1 MTKLNIYT
9 KKYVLFLDVL
19 GFKEYTTSDE
29 KSEEFA
35 EKMLGIFYNIQKG
48 ITEVY
53 SDSDTQVS
61 QFSDTFVVSS
71 TNFLNTISIVLAIQ
85 ESLLKYCSVLTRG
98 AITYG
103 KVFHN
108 GSQFIGPAINRAYEL
123 ETSYA
128 TYPRVII
135 DDVAIKQVK
144 KTNPDDDFS
153 KVALKDL
160 DGWYYIDSTQYLQH
174 LNDNQINTIF
184 HKLHE
189 EEKKKES
196 YWKVRAKYLWLE
208 SKYFNTQ

>member
-1 MTKLNIYT
+1 MTKLNVYT

-71 TNFLNTISIVLAIQ
+71 TNFLNTIPIVLSIQ
-85 ESLLKYCSVLTRG
+85 KSLLKYCSVLTRG

-103 KVFHN
+103 NVSHN
-108 GSQFIGPAINRAYEL
+108 GNQFIGPAINRAYEL
-123 ETSYA
+123 ETTQA
-128 TYPRVII
+128 LYPRII
-135 DDVAIKQVK
+135 FDEIIFDDNIMSSW
-144 KTNPDDDFS
+144 NINLFDGIREDF
-153 KVALKDL
+153 
-160 DGWYYIDSTQYLQH
+160 DGWRYIHIGLTAGKP
-174 LNDNQINTIF
+174 F
-184 HKLHE
+184 HKKHE

-208 SKYFNTQ
+208 NKYFNKQ